1 MNYYRKDGKPT
12 RHTVTKLNAILS
24 WELRHPGA
32 TPEERAKAMA
42 EIEKR
47 FARRGS
53 GQFAYPSDQGFPP
66 AGGPTPWTPKQI
78 RDYANQQRQKLP
90 DAPF

>member
-1 MNYYRKDGKPT
+1 MTHYRQGGKPT
-12 RHTVTKLNAILS
+12 RRIVTKPNAILS

-47 FARRGS
+47 FARRE
-53 GQFAYPSDQGFPP
+53 
-66 AGGPTPWTPKQI
+66 K
-78 RDYANQQRQKLP
+78 
-90 DAPF
+90 